1 MTCILFKKT
10 VLTGAKIPV
19 EHSFRYDHALF
30 SLSPHEIVP
39 TVRLHSGRKVSVC
52 LENQKAFYSEGQ
64 FVDEISSST
73 GMRKLEARIKGKLA
87 HIEGRVLD
95 LVTPG
100 SNLYSHWLL
109 DLLPKIK
116 MVTDAGYD
124 INRDFDRIIVN
135 FYGGGFKKESFQ
147 LLGIESSKVWDYK
160 THPKFFVADELV
172 TVTAPRARLF
182 TPDWVTDFV
191 NKLFSREKSYD
202 MPSKV
207 YISRSKGNSRRIL
220 NEALFVEHISSLGYK
235 TYYCEDHSIAT
246 TAAVIRNA
254 THIIAPHGAGL
265 ANIIFAKPKTK
276 VFELFCAHLSPEFYK
291 ISLAKKL
298 DYHAIQ
304 VPSAHG
310 NMIDIANMDYA
321 NNREY
326 YHSMN
331 MLVDD
336 FSKIAGC

>member
-1 MTCILFKKT
+1 MFKKT
-10 VLTGAKIPV
+10 VFTGAKIPV

-30 SLSPHEIVP
+30 SLSPHEAVP
-39 TVRLHSGRKVSVC
+39 TVQLHSGRKVSAC
-52 LENQKAFYSEGQ
+52 LENQKAFYSDGQ
-64 FVDEISSST
+64 FVDEISSPIGT
-73 GMRKLEARIKGKLA
+73 KKLKARVKGKLA

-116 MVTDAGYD
+116 MVADAGYD

-135 FYGGGFKKESFQ
+135 FYGSGFKKESFQ
-147 LLGIESSKVWDYK
+147 LFGIESNKVWDYK
-160 THPKFFVADELV
+160 THPKFFFADDLV
-172 TVTAPRARLF
+172 TVTAPRASLF
-182 TPDWVTDFV
+182 TPNWVIGFI
-191 NKLFSREKSYD
+191 NKLFSREVTVN

-207 YISRSKGNSRRIL
+207 YISRSKGNSRRII
-220 NEALFVEHISSLGYK
+220 NEATFVEKISSLGYK
-235 TYYCEDHSIAT
+235 TYYCEDHSVAT

-265 ANIIFAKPKTK
+265 ANIVFAKPNTK

-291 ISLAKKL
+291 ISLAKNL

-304 VPSAHG
+304 VPGVHG
-310 NMIDIANMDYA
+310 EMIDISNMDYA

-336 FSKIAGC
+336 ISRVSGC